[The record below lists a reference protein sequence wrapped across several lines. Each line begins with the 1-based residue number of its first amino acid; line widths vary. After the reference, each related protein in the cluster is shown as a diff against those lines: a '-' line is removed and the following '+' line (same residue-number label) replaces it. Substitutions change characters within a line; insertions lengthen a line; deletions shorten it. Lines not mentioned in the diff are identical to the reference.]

1 VNSRSIKIRLVGWYA
16 GLLTCIF
23 LLLCA
28 SLYLDLRNFLENTVR
43 DAQTRRSHQL
53 ANAILV
59 HVQQVGE
66 AETIRQIKEWYAPER
81 NDRFIRLS
89 RADGSLVYRSA
100 PPTDGSFDPA
110 EVLPLASRPSG
121 EFVRKVKLSHGN
133 TLLVA
138 SLHFQPPDAP
148 DYWIEFG
155 DSLEPV
161 KNMLNHLF
169 LQLALGL
176 PLAVAIITL
185 GGYWLVQRALR
196 PVEKITR
203 AAEQIT
209 QLSLGERL
217 PIANSGDELERL
229 SLSLNRMIARLDD
242 AVQNSRRFAADAS
255 HDLRTPLTIL
265 RGELEGL
272 VEDPKVDKDLRGR
285 LAGLLEEAIHLSK
298 IVEQLFTLTQLDSG
312 NSCTELKRF
321 DLSEL
326 ARITADQMSLLAE
339 DKKITLTSQARQP
352 AFIMGDRSRIKQVI
366 VNLLDN
372 AIKYTP
378 SGGHVM
384 VRVETVNGHAQL
396 EVEDSGIGI
405 PPDALPHVFDRFYRV
420 DKTRSAEA
428 ESAGLGLSIVKSI
441 CTAHGAEVRAAS
453 IPNVGSRFSV
463 TLPAAK
469 S

>member
-1 VNSRSIKIRLVGWYA
+1 
-16 GLLTCIF
+16 
-23 LLLCA
+23 
-28 SLYLDLRNFLENTVR
+28 
-43 DAQTRRSHQL
+43 
-53 ANAILV
+53 
-59 HVQQVGE
+59 
-66 AETIRQIKEWYAPER
+66 
-81 NDRFIRLS
+81 
-89 RADGSLVYRSA
+89 
-100 PPTDGSFDPA
+100 
-110 EVLPLASRPSG
+110 
-121 EFVRKVKLSHGN
+121 
-133 TLLVA
+133 
-138 SLHFQPPDAP
+138 
-148 DYWIEFG
+148 
-155 DSLEPV
+155 
-161 KNMLNHLF
+161 
-169 LQLALGL
+169 
-176 PLAVAIITL
+176 
-185 GGYWLVQRALR
+185 
-196 PVEKITR
+196 
-203 AAEQIT
+203 
-209 QLSLGERL
+209 
-217 PIANSGDELERL
+217 
-229 SLSLNRMIARLDD
+229 
-242 AVQNSRRFAADAS
+242 
-255 HDLRTPLTIL
+255 
-265 RGELEGL
+265 
-272 VEDPKVDKDLRGR
+272 
-285 LAGLLEEAIHLSK
+285 
-298 IVEQLFTLTQLDSG
+298 
-312 NSCTELKRF
+312 LKRF